1 MVNAKPDSD
10 TPDAGAATASSAA
23 SAASTAGATS
33 AAHRATVTRAT
44 SDAADV
50 ADASDRPDRAKAASH
65 SSESP
70 SASPSTSPA
79 AALAAPHRAHTAI
92 PSRREI
98 FFAFL
103 KIGVVAFGGALPWVR
118 RVIVDEKQWLTESEF
133 TEIITVCQAVPGPNV
148 VNTAVFF
155 GTRCHGV
162 SGGLLALLGLIGL
175 PLVILFALNHMYHLF
190 AEMPQVKSAM
200 NGMGIVATAYLVA
213 MTFKMAKPFRHR
225 RWAVALCFLA
235 AVLSAYFHWPM
246 AMVLLS
252 CGCAGVALAKK
263 GVL

>member
-1 MVNAKPDSD
+1 MLNMKPDNQTVDATEAADAANAAD
-10 TPDAGAATASSAA
+10 TAGLADPTDLPELVLPTDLPAA
-23 SAASTAGATS
+23 SPAGSSTAPTNASRTAPPTS
-33 AAHRATVTRAT
+33 
-44 SDAADV
+44 
-50 ADASDRPDRAKAASH
+50 
-65 SSESP
+65 SP
-70 SASPSTSPA
+70 V
-79 AALAAPHRAHTAI
+79 I

-98 FFAFL
+98 FLAFL

-155 GTRCHGV
+155 GTRCRGV
-162 SGGLLALLGLIGL
+162 SGGLVAFLGLIGL
-175 PLVILFALNHMYHLF
+175 PLVILFALNHLYHLY
-190 AEMPQVKSAM
+190 ADLPQVKSAM

-213 MTFKMAKPFRHR
+213 MAFKMGKPFRHK
-225 RWAVALCFLA
+225 RWAVALCLLA

-252 CGCAGVALAKK
+252 CGAVGVALSKK

>member
-1 MVNAKPDSD
+1 MLNVKPDNHAVDATEAADAANAADTAAAADPTDLPELVVPSD
-10 TPDAGAATASSAA
+10 LPAASPAGSSATLT
-23 SAASTAGATS
+23 TAL
-33 AAHRATVTRAT
+33 H
-44 SDAADV
+44 
-50 ADASDRPDRAKAASH
+50 
-65 SSESP
+65 
-70 SASPSTSPA
+70 
-79 AALAAPHRAHTAI
+79 AAPPTSSPMI

-98 FFAFL
+98 FLAFL

-155 GTRCHGV
+155 GTRCRGI
-162 SGGLLALLGLIGL
+162 SGGLVAFLGLIGL
-175 PLVILFALNHMYHLF
+175 PLVILFALNHLYHLY
-190 AEMPQVKSAM
+190 ADLPQVKSAM

-213 MTFKMAKPFRHR
+213 MAFKMGKPFRHK
-225 RWAVALCFLA
+225 RWAVALCLLA
-235 AVLSAYFHWPM
+235 AILSAYFHWPM

-252 CGCAGVALAKK
+252 CGAVGVALSKK